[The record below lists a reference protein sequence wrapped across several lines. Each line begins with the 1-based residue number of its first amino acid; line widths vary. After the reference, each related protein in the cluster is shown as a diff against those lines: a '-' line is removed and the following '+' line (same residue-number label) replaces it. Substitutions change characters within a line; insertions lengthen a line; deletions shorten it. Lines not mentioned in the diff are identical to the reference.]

1 MKDENGFFAGVVIYF
16 LCSAMKTKNVNSKK
30 KTNIFEHL
38 IWNKI

>member
-30 KTNIFEHL
+30 TKHFWTFDL
-38 IWNKI
+38 K

>member
-30 KTNIFEHL
+30 KTFWTFDL
-38 IWNKI
+38 K